1 MMRWRELGI
10 EIPYNR
16 TSCNIKT
23 YCPQCR
29 DSRHNKRDKS
39 LSVDL
44 ATGVFNCH
52 YCGWAGCAV
61 EKEQRWDKPFYNP
74 RPLARQKPEYKKPKQ
89 TGNTAMSSKAIAWF
103 AGRGISK
110 KTLEQMRVTEG
121 MEWMPQKNGQANTI
135 QFNYYRRGE
144 LVNTKFRTGDKC
156 FKMVSGAELLPYNID
171 AIKGQKECIIT

>member
-16 TSCNIKT
+16 TSGNIKT

-61 EKEQRWDKPFYNP
+61 EKSSGGTNRFTT
-74 RPLARQKPEYKKPKQ
+74 LARWLDRSP
-89 TGNTAMSSKAIAWF
+89 
-103 AGRGISK
+103 
-110 KTLEQMRVTEG
+110 
-121 MEWMPQKNGQANTI
+121 
-135 QFNYYRRGE
+135 
-144 LVNTKFRTGDKC
+144 NTKNPNRQ
-156 FKMVSGAELLPYNID
+156 AILL
-171 AIKGQKECIIT
+171 

>member
-16 TSCNIKT
+16 TSGNIKT

-74 RPLARQKPEYKKPKQ
+74 RPLARQKPENPNRQ
-89 TGNTAMSSKAIAWF
+89 AI
-103 AGRGISK
+103 
-110 KTLEQMRVTEG
+110 
-121 MEWMPQKNGQANTI
+121 
-135 QFNYYRRGE
+135 
-144 LVNTKFRTGDKC
+144 
-156 FKMVSGAELLPYNID
+156 LL
-171 AIKGQKECIIT
+171 

>member
-1 MMRWRELGI
+1 MRWRELGI

-16 TSCNIKT
+16 TSGNIKT

-110 KTLEQMRVTEG
+110 KTLEQMRVTEQG
-121 MEWMPQKNGQANTI
+121 RIGKHEVPHGRQVFQNGIGGRIAAI
-135 QFNYYRRGE
+135 QYRRYQRAKRVYHNGGRNGCPF
-144 LVNTKFRTGDKC
+144 VH
-156 FKMVSGAELLPYNID
+156 
-171 AIKGQKECIIT
+171 